1 MYEEKGFKAL
11 RLNEFAQFESLKI
24 KISSQF
30 FLFFIFLFYEL
41 GLLIGHSLISV
52 SLHVNLVALMDA
64 LWCTMSRKI

>member
-30 FLFFIFLFYEL
+30 FLFYEL

-52 SLHVNLVALMDA
+52 SLHVNLVALMVA
-64 LWCTMSRKI
+64 LWCTMYRKI